1 MTARSLFVALALGLA
16 VDAHAA
22 HPLIT
27 EDTGTQG
34 RGRWQLEVNGERSRL
49 DAGGRVGQGAATLS
63 YGALDTVDLQLTGG
77 FAEVRDVTTPRG
89 ALDTALDLKW
99 RFFEHEALSLALKP
113 GVTLP
118 TAKSGLGGERAT
130 WGSLFIASY
139 ERDFFALHAHAGYR
153 RNRNAIG
160 ERTSLR
166 HVSASLWLKPT
177 EALKLVVDRSRDTN
191 PDPADSRAIR
201 QSIVGAIYGITKD
214 FDVDVGW
221 RRTHGPAGERAAMA
235 GVALRW

>member
-1 MTARSLFVALALGLA
+1 MAAGLA
-16 VDAHAA
+16 VDARAA

-63 YGALDTVDLQLTGG
+63 YGATDSVDLQLTGG
-77 FAEVRDVTTPRG
+77 LAEVRDGVRIRG

-99 RFFEHEALSLALKP
+99 RFFEREALTLAIKP

-118 TAKSGLGGERAT
+118 TAKPGLGGERAKG
-130 WGSLFIASY
+130 GSLLIASY
-139 ERDFFALHAHAGYR
+139 ELEALALHAHAGYL

-166 HVSASLWLKPT
+166 HASASLWLKPT

-191 PDPADSRAIR
+191 PDPASSRALH
-201 QSIVGAIYGITKD
+201 QSIAGAIYGITKD

-221 RRTHGPAGERAAMA
+221 RRTHGPDGERAVMA